1 MHLSIE
7 DLNYNNPIFYI
18 PEKIANMFFQDG
30 NLCIHLLKD
39 EGPNNVTEETYEN
52 AIAHKYDTFR
62 VRHRQYRYFIE

>member
-7 DLNYNNPIFYI
+7 DLNQNTPVFYI
-18 PEKIANMFFQDG
+18 PKKIANISFQDG
-30 NLCIHLLKD
+30 NLCLHLLKD
-39 EGPNNVTEETYEN
+39 EGPNSVTDEN